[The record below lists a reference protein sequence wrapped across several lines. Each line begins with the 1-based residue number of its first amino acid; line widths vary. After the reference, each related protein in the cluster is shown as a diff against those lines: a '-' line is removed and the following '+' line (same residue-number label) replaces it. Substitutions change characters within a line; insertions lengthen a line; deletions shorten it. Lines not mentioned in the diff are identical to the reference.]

1 MRIITSIV
9 SFLQR
14 VRGGG
19 DKYPQSEEKRVESR
33 K

>member
-14 VRGGG
+14 VRGG